1 MTEQIYNIDAYKKEI
16 KSTIVEI
23 IEDSFVV
30 DKTIFFPGG
39 GGQPKAAWILNFLH
53 YQPSLQKKLRQK

>member
-23 IEDSFVV
+23 IEDYFVV

-39 GGQPKAAWILNFLH
+39 GGQPNDF
-53 YQPSLQKKLRQK
+53 